1 MSSVTKRAFVSRADR
16 RAQLTPILLRA
27 VEELLEG
34 GERYT
39 DLTVD
44 RICKTADTSRSTFYV
59 YFEDKG
65 FLLQEFFQHIVAD
78 LTEKAEFWWHLPHHT
93 TKEQMR
99 TAFRA
104 IFDGYLPNRAVWG
117 AVTEAVSYDEGVRER
132 YQVLMD
138 GNVAAVANHIRV
150 GQQAGYV
157 RKEVDPEP
165 TAQWLTW
172 MTATG
177 LHQLV
182 GPADEV
188 RLEALLSSIVD
199 IYWATLYEGVR

>member
-1 MSSVTKRAFVSRADR
+1 MSSVTKRSFVSRSDR
-16 RAQLTPILLRA
+16 RAQLTPTLLRA
-27 VEELLEG
+27 VEELLEA

-44 RICKTADTSRSTFYV
+44 RICKAADTSRSTFYV

-65 FLLQEFFQHIVAD
+65 FLLQEFFQYIVAD

-93 TKEQMR
+93 TKAAMR
-99 TAFRA
+99 KAFRG
-104 IFDGYLPNRAVWG
+104 IFDAYRPNRAVWG
-117 AVTEAVSYDEGVRER
+117 AVTEAVSYDEGVRAR

-138 GNVAAVANHIRV
+138 ANIAAVVAHIRT
-150 GQQAGYV
+150 GQQEGYV
-157 RKEVDPEP
+157 RKNVDPEP

-172 MTATG
+172 MTGTG
-177 LHQLV
+177 LHELV
-182 GPADEV
+182 GLADEA
-188 RLEALLSSIVD
+188 RLEVLLTSIVD